1 VILLASSSFL
11 SDQFLQPCRLNFC
24 SFSYGSSLFWLACD
38 PALVACDVLIINMS
52 LGWSVIITVGLD
64 PSCVIPMY
72 K

>member
-11 SDQFLQPCRLNFC
+11 YDQFLQSCKLNFC

-52 LGWSVIITVGLD
+52 LDWSVIITVGPD
-64 PSCVIPMY
+64 RSFVVPRY
-72 K
+72 R